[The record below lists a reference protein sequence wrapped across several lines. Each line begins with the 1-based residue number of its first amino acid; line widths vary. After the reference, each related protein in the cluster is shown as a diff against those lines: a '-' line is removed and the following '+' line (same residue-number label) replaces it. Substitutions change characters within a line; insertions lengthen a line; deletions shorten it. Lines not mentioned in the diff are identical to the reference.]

1 VDGQA
6 LTPSS
11 FTETDTA
18 TGQLVPLTYAGS
30 YGINGFYLP
39 FGNSATVAELGFN
52 TKTTAQDYPYW
63 PVNTLLIN
71 SSSANGAQNNT
82 FLDSSTNNFTIT
94 RAGNTTQGRFGP
106 FEPGGGTEQ
115 TASYFSGYFDGTG
128 DYLSGP
134 TNNAVSTFT
143 GNFTIEGWFYFNSI
157 AELEGIFFPREQLL
171 SDTKYEVVK
180 QYIPELKKKFSS
192 TFMTSLQKKAET
204 IQKWPLLNLIRQIL
218 LVYNYH
224 LTPIRK
230 CDGYTPDGVKKYK
243 RFFKIVRKIKINQD
257 KSMNIVITDNE

>member
-1 VDGQA
+1 MEK
-6 LTPSS
+6 TI
-11 FTETDTA
+11 ETDNTMDSDCKIILN
-18 TGQLVPLTYAGS
+18 QV
-30 YGINGFYLP
+30 GI
-39 FGNSATVAELGFN
+39 
-52 TKTTAQDYPYW
+52 
-63 PVNTLLIN
+63 
-71 SSSANGAQNNT
+71 
-82 FLDSSTNNFTIT
+82 
-94 RAGNTTQGRFGP
+94 
-106 FEPGGGTEQ
+106 
-115 TASYFSGYFDGTG
+115 
-128 DYLSGP
+128 
-134 TNNAVSTFT
+134 
-143 GNFTIEGWFYFNSI
+143 YFNSI